1 MDRGE
6 DVGLQLVPLCPVW
19 LVGLMIFMTLMYDLH
34 ADHALC
40 TNWGAEDAWLSAPC
54 HMTSFGCPSPPLVI
68 RLPYDHLHSS
78 CSQ

>member
-6 DVGLQLVPLCPVW
+6 DVGLQLVPLCPVL
-19 LVGLMIFMTLMYDLH
+19 LVGLMIFMTLMYVYK
-34 ADHALC
+34 LC
-40 TNWGAEDAWLSAPC
+40 AEDAWLSATC
-54 HMTSFGCPSPPLVI
+54 HVTSFGCPSPPLVI